1 LLFLAAHLIME
12 ALRKRWVLFTDL
24 DGTLLDAATYSFD
37 AARPALA
44 ALRKAGIPVVPATS
58 KTRAEMEPLMR
69 ALGLDGPCVV
79 ENGGAIVEAD
89 GAARALGPSASRI
102 LRAYA
107 LLKDRAGGALRG
119 FHEMSDAELSAETRL
134 SLVEASRA
142 RRREFDLPFSILG
155 SAESLAPL
163 LGREAEKLGMRLSRG
178 GRYHHLH
185 GPSDKGKALRAVM
198 RRWRGRRAAAIGDSA
213 NDVPLLKAASVRFA
227 VRTREG
233 RHDPDL
239 VRGVPRLRLIDRPGP
254 EGWALAVEQL
264 LELSSVASPRSSV
277 KNRRMKDDR
286 S

>member
-1 LLFLAAHLIME
+1 MKRAV
-12 ALRKRWVLFTDL
+12 RWVLFTDL

-44 ALRKAGIPVVPATS
+44 ALRKAGIPIVPSTS
-58 KTRAEMEPLMR
+58 KTRAEMGPLMR
-69 ALGLDGPCVV
+69 SLGLDGPCVV

-89 GAARALGPSASRI
+89 GKTRALGPSASKI

-107 LLKDRAGGALRG
+107 HLKVRAGGALRG
-119 FHEMSDAELSAETRL
+119 FHEMSDAEVSAETRL
-134 SLVEASRA
+134 STDESSRA
-142 RRREFDLPFSILG
+142 RRREFDLPFSIIG
-155 SAESLAPL
+155 RAEELVPL
-163 LGREAEKLGMRLSRG
+163 LEREAKSLGMKLSRG
-178 GRYHHLH
+178 GRYFHLH
-185 GPSDKGKALRAVM
+185 GPSDKGSALRAVM

-213 NDVPLLKAASVRFA
+213 NDLPMLKVAAVAFA

-264 LELSSVASPRSSV
+264 LVGGDA
-277 KNRRMKDDR
+277 
-286 S
+286 